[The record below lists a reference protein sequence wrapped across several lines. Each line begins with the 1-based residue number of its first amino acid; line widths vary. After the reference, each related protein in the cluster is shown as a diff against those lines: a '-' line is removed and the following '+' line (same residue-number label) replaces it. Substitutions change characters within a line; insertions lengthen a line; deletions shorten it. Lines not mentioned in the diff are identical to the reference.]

1 MRRGRIL
8 AIVLALGLVAAACGG
23 TADTTTTAPQ
33 RPTTTAGGGEV
44 TTTTTG
50 AQTGIE
56 TGIGVDPATMTIKL
70 GALRD
75 LSSGI
80 FSPLVI
86 DINDAMAVY
95 FDTLNAGGGI
105 DGWMIDYI
113 DDTEYAE
120 DAYQEKYEELRDEV
134 LALTVSTGGPT
145 TVPMLD
151 SMAEDNMTF
160 IPVSWYSGWAIPEFD
175 GGLALEMNTNYCI
188 EAMNLLEFI
197 RDSGGQTIALATH
210 PSVYGFDAAAGVDFG
225 AAFYG
230 MDIVYDG
237 RGAVIPG
244 QDLTDVV
251 TGIAE
256 SGAEWVFV
264 AIDSGSLAT
273 LLKESD
279 DAGYRGMW
287 IGSSPSY
294 LHQSL
299 ADPEVGPL
307 LDEFYYQSAYN
318 VPWGSDAPG
327 QQTMAEAMRAVGPN
341 RAPSDSFIV
350 GWNHAII
357 MHRVLADAIA
367 AGDLT
372 RAGVAGAV
380 SALTGV
386 DFLGTAPDQ
395 SYAGS
400 PNEYVTRQTAIF
412 KPDLETFTAA
422 GGLEQTISQEDA
434 TTGSVLV
441 QDFFVSDAADALI
454 FDGPCYRAP
463 S

>member
-1 MRRGRIL
+1 MRRIRIF
-8 AIVLALGLVAAACGG
+8 AVVLALGLVAAACGG
-23 TADTTTTAPQ
+23 TEDTTTTAAQ
-33 RPTTTAGGGEV
+33 ETTTTAGAEE
-44 TTTTTG
+44 TTTT
-50 AQTGIE
+50 ADAEAGIE
-56 TGIGVDPATMTIKL
+56 SGVGVDPETMTIKL
-70 GALRD
+70 GALHD
-75 LSSGI
+75 PTSAI

-86 DINDAMAVY
+86 DISDAMKTY
-95 FDTLNAGGGI
+95 FDSLNASGGI

-113 DDTEYAE
+113 KDTEYDE

-145 TVPMLD
+145 TVPMLE

-160 IPVSWYSGWAIPEFD
+160 IPLSWYSGWAIPEFE
-175 GGLALEMNTNYCI
+175 GGLALEMNANYCI

-210 PSVYGFDAAAGVDFG
+210 PSVYGFDAAAGVDLG

-237 RGAVIPG
+237 RGAVIAG
-244 QDLTDVV
+244 QDLTEVV
-251 TGIAE
+251 TGIVE
-256 SGAEWVFV
+256 SGADWVFV
-264 AIDSGSLAT
+264 AIDPGSLAA
-273 LLKESD
+273 LLTQSD
-279 DAGYRGMW
+279 DAGYQGKW
-287 IGSSPSY
+287 TGASPSY

-299 ADPEVGPL
+299 ADPELGPL
-307 LDEFYYQSAYN
+307 LDEFYYQSAYS

-327 QQTMAEAMRAVGPN
+327 QQAMAEAMRSVGPN

-350 GWNHAII
+350 GWNHAIT

-367 AGDLT
+367 AGHLT
-372 RAGVAGAV
+372 RKGVAEAV
-380 SALTGV
+380 SALAGV
-386 DFLGTAPDQ
+386 DFMGTAPDQ

-400 PNEYVTRQTAIF
+400 PNEYVTRETAIF
-412 KPDLETFTAA
+412 KPDLEMFTAA
-422 GGLEQTISQEDA
+422 GGLDQTISQQDA

-441 QDFFVSDAADALI
+441 QDFFVSDAADAFI
-454 FDGPCYRAP
+454 FDRPCYGVP